1 MSLSNAANRIARQM
15 EVSLDLPAGSESNPP
30 FATNGDTPS
39 QRLQGI
45 VPRRSQR
52 NIRHATSG
60 SLSSISSGG
69 GAISVESSIDAFAKD
84 LLSLATQALE
94 TSVPR
99 STSPT
104 TARNIDV
111 AGLAPEVSNL
121 TIDQDISTTNTLDE
135 EHPLIIERVQS
146 RLVAKHIQ
154 SGRLTAISSSI
165 DLRDGRSREH
175 LADAAGGQRRVRTTL
190 SFGSNLAQDAYQS
203 PRPSSIPRAMR
214 RNDSWQLEHDSSEE
228 RITTAANNR
237 LTNQAAVSAG
247 RALLRQ

>member
-1 MSLSNAANRIARQM
+1 M
-15 EVSLDLPAGSESNPP
+15 
-30 FATNGDTPS
+30 
-39 QRLQGI
+39 
-45 VPRRSQR
+45 
-52 NIRHATSG
+52 
-60 SLSSISSGG
+60 
-69 GAISVESSIDAFAKD
+69 SVESSIDAFAED
-84 LLSLATQALE
+84 LLSLATQGLE

-99 STSPT
+99 TSSTSST
-104 TARNIDV
+104 TSRNIDV
-111 AGLAPEVSNL
+111 AGLTREVSNL
-121 TIDQDISTTNTLDE
+121 TIDEHISTNATNE

-146 RLVAKHIQ
+146 RLIAKHIQ

-203 PRPSSIPRAMR
+203 PRPSSIPLAMR
-214 RNDSWQLEHDSSEE
+214 RNDSWQFERGSSEE
-228 RITTAANNR
+228 RSTTTANNR